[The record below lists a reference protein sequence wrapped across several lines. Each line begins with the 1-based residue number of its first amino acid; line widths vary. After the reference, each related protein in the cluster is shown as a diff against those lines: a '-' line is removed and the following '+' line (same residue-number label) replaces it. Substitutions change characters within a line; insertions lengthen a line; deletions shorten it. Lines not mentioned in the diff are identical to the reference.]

1 MSSPQSTSRSPAAWV
16 VAAVILALVLAIGV
30 TLLGGSGGGPLP
42 AATPSPA
49 PSAGPSP
56 PAQPSREPT
65 NQLTVRLGRVLGR
78 GVGGRAHPA
87 DLAEAA
93 AAVARTMTDLYSVGF
108 VDPAA
113 WQGGTFPGIY
123 RFFAGAARA
132 DARGDLRELTLGHSA
147 TRLDGVRPREARLNV
162 RFLTDAAN
170 RPSTAFADMRFEGT
184 GVSGTTEIPLRQ
196 QGQFTLRRVDA
207 EWRIVAYDV
216 QSHVPSAFDVERR
229 VQGAS
234 ALPSLPS
241 RDPFF
246 LLVIG
251 SDARPGQSVNG
262 SRGDSLHIVA
272 VDPKTGAASILGI
285 PRDSFVPVP
294 GAGTTKINEALAR
307 GGPELAVKTVEQLS
321 GVHIDAYILTGFQ
334 GFEQIVRT
342 VGAISIQIPY
352 DISDHFSHAFFHR
365 GPTELNPREALAFVR
380 NRHDA
385 PGGDLGR
392 SLNQGRFLVAALAEL
407 RDRLRTDPAAI
418 IPWVVAGAKYVQ
430 TDLTVSQMI
439 DLILAAPAI
448 DPDRIVN
455 RVAPGSTA
463 TIGGRSVVLLGSAA
477 RQMFHDLA
485 RHASLRP

>member
-1 MSSPQSTSRSPAAWV
+1 MSSPRNTGRSAVAWV
-16 VAAVILALVLAIGV
+16 VAAVVLALVLVIGV
-30 TLLGGSGGGPLP
+30 ALLGGSGGGPPP

-49 PSAGPSP
+49 PGPGQSP
-56 PAQPSREPT
+56 IAQPSQGPGDR
-65 NQLTVRLGRVLGR
+65 LSVRLGRVLGH
-78 GVGGRAHPA
+78 GVGGRAHPG

-93 AAVARTMTDLYSVGF
+93 DAVARTMTDLYSVAF

-113 WQGGTFPGIY
+113 WHEGTFPGIY
-123 RFFAGAARA
+123 RFFAGSARA
-132 DARGDLRELTLGHSA
+132 DAHGDLHELTLGHA
-147 TRLDGVRPREARLNV
+147 AVELDAVRPREARLNV
-162 RFLTDAAN
+162 RFLTDAAD
-170 RPSTAFADMRFEGT
+170 RPSTAFADLRFEGT
-184 GVSGTTEIPLRQ
+184 GVSGSTEIPLRQ
-196 QGQFTLRRVDA
+196 QGEFTLRRVDG

-216 QSHVPSAFDVERR
+216 QSHVPSALDVDRR
-229 VQGAS
+229 VQEAS

-272 VDPKTGAASILGI
+272 VDPRTGTASILGI

-321 GVHIDAYILTGFQ
+321 SVHIDAYILTGFQ

-342 VGAISIQIPY
+342 VGAISIRIPY
-352 DISDHFSHAFFHR
+352 DISDHFSHAFFDR

-407 RDRLRTDPAAI
+407 RDRLRPDPSAI
-418 IPWVVAGAKYVQ
+418 IPWVVAGARYVQ
-430 TDLTVSQMI
+430 TDLSVSQMI
-439 DLILAAPAI
+439 DLILAAPGI
-448 DPDRIVN
+448 DPARIVN
-455 RVAPGSTA
+455 RVVPGSVA
-463 TIGGRSVVLLGSAA
+463 TIGGRSVVLLGAAA
-477 RQMFHDLA
+477 REMFHDLA
-485 RHASLRP
+485 RHATLGP